1 MSDISNRP
9 ELSNDIDGKAFGQWY
24 WLKEELVSFCK
35 ENGIPSSGSKEELST
50 RISRYLDSGE
60 IVVPVRRTCSK
71 ISPSSITLDSLIE
84 DNFVCS
90 EKHRAF
96 FKSQLGDSFSFNVAF
111 QKWLKSNS
119 GKTYADAVSAY
130 REIKSSSKGKRKSID
145 KQFEYN
151 TYIRDFFEDNKGR
164 SLEDAIRCWK
174 YKKSR
179 PGSNRYEKEDLI
191 ILKEY
196 TE

>member
-1 MSDISNRP
+1 MSGISNRP
-9 ELSNDIDGKAFGQWY
+9 ELSNDMDGKAFGQWY
-24 WLKEELVSFCK
+24 WLKEELVHFCR
-35 ENGIPSSGSKEELST
+35 ENGLPASGSKEELAS
-50 RISRYLDSGE
+50 RIRHYLDTGE
-60 IVVPVRRTCSK
+60 IAPTVSRPRNKVSR
-71 ISPSSITLDSLIE
+71 SSITLESLIE

-90 EKHRAF
+90 EVHRTF

-130 REIKSSSKGKRKSID
+130 REIISSSKGKRKSID

-191 ILKEY
+191 ILKENIL
-196 TE
+196 